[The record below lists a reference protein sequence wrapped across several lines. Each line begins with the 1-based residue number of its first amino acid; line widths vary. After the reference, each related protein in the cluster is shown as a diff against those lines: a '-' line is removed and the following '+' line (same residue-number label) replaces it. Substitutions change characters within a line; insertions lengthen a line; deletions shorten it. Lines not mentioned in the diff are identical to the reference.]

1 MAEEKSREPTFRYE
15 DVPELAETFADAIGQ
30 WQFDGGTL
38 RVEFLVSRFD
48 EASGKS
54 ATRTGR
60 RRPVCRLVLTAPAAV
75 DMINR
80 CRQLSA
86 ALEKAGFL
94 QKTDNNK
101 PSAGG

>member
-1 MAEEKSREPTFRYE
+1 MAVR
-15 DVPELAETFADAIGQ
+15 
-30 WQFDGGTL
+30 WGTL
-38 RVEFLVSRFD
+38 RIEFHVSRLD
-48 EASGKS
+48 EPSGKS
-54 ATRTGR
+54 AARTGR

-94 QKTDNNK
+94 QKTDK
-101 PSAGG
+101 QVQSAGAT